1 MMRFKSR
8 AWVCGLPAAGPSSS
22 VGRARPAMVSTR
34 TWRLAAAA
42 AAPGPGRG
50 GPGAVSSCRG
60 HWQDINPA
68 PAAAAGARGGD
79 YSQTFSKSSSSHDSV
94 VPPGLAPIRRP
105 LAAASL
111 IQSRWSGRLGHYH
124 SQRVSESEPPPGPGC
139 DGHGCP
145 GPGPGRPSG
154 PPPGPAG
161 PWH

>member
-94 VPPGLAPIRRP
+94 VPPGLAPTRRP

-111 IQSRWSGRLGHYH
+111 IQWSGRLGHYH